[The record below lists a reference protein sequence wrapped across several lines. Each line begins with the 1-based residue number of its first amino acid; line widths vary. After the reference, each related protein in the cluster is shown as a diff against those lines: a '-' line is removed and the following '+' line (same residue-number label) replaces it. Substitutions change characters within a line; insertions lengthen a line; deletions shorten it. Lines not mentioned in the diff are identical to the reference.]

1 MACSQKD
8 LEKGQDEE
16 HTQHRGYQEKPLLS
30 KKTKACSSVQ
40 IWVNEFTF
48 YVLVELIESK
58 FAGHYQIDICSG

>member
-16 HTQHRGYQEKPLLS
+16 HSGYQEKPLLS
-30 KKTKACSSVQ
+30 KKIKACSSVQ

-58 FAGHYQIDICSG
+58 FAGYYQIDICSG